1 MRYLLRHGI
10 QCSSDGLEARQYVFG
25 ISFRAPVS
33 RSFSSVV
40 TDEFSQKA
48 AENKRPPTGVGNT
61 EQVDDVDE
69 KTRHSD
75 GRQLPRRQPEPAPAK
90 PFEKKRPL

>member
-1 MRYLLRHGI
+1 MTDENDRETG
-10 QCSSDGLEARQYVFG
+10 ARKLMPKT
-25 ISFRAPVS
+25 RPD
-33 RSFSSVV
+33 V

-75 GRQLPRRQPEPAPAK
+75 GRQPPRRQPEPAPAK
-90 PFEKKRPL
+90 PSEKDRPL